1 MKSKVP
7 GDRYMAPVT
16 VNLVKFCH
24 DYLADREIVRIFA
37 PNQLLLT

>member
-1 MKSKVP
+1 MGMEMKCT
-7 GDRYMAPVT
+7 PVT

-24 DYLADREIVRIFA
+24 DYLADREIVRIFV

>member
-1 MKSKVP
+1 MLIAAWN
-7 GDRYMAPVT
+7 GWDLYLT